1 MKRWHS
7 NKSKQRD
14 KEATMTVIKRPW
26 TYAEHHKVLTEY
38 GPKSARQLATEL
50 GRTTE
55 GIRTYVKRLNAERKC
70 GINYTEMETQ
80 NDAA

>member
-1 MKRWHS
+1 
-7 NKSKQRD
+7 
-14 KEATMTVIKRPW
+14 MTVIKKPW
-26 TYAEHHKVLTEY
+26 TKEEHHKVLTEY

-55 GIRTYVKRLNAERKC
+55 GIRTYVKRLNAARKC
-70 GINYTEMETQ
+70 GINYTNMEVQ